1 MNYLS
6 VDLLSKRY
14 GERILFEDISF
25 GLAKGDK
32 VALIA
37 NNGTGKSTLLRILS
51 GEDVADGGDFAF
63 RQGIRI
69 AFLDQDPSMLDAQ
82 TIDAYVKTANK
93 DIHDLKQRFEQLS
106 AQAADGDPETIAA
119 LERVQAQ
126 MDVRKAWD
134 YDRRLKATLS
144 KLGIEDLSQRVD
156 TLSGGQ
162 KKRVA
167 LAATL
172 VDEPELLILDE
183 PTNHLDVDMVEW
195 LEEFLIQ
202 SSMTLLMVTHDRY
215 FLDRV
220 CNVILELHQRK
231 LYRHD
236 GNYAFFLQKRAE
248 RQEVSRIEQ
257 DKAGRLMKK
266 ELEWMRR
273 QPKAR
278 TTKSK
283 SRIDAFKDLEQKAK
297 SGEKDQTLKLDVKM
311 SRLGGKILEMKK
323 VYKQYGDRIILKGF
337 DYTFKKGERLGII
350 GRNGAGKSTFL
361 NLLTGKEE
369 ADSGKINVGDTV
381 VYGYYDQSGIKWKEG
396 QRVIDVLKDITDVIQ
411 LSDGTKLSAS
421 AFLEQ
426 FMFTPE
432 KQYTHVEK
440 LSGGE
445 KRRLHLMT
453 VLMKNPNFLI
463 LDEPTN
469 DLDLLTLQKLEEFL
483 HAFDGCLIVVS
494 HDRYL
499 LDKVVDHLFVFKGDG
514 EVKDFWGTYADW
526 KAKEIERS
534 RVEQQQKQSA
544 PVESKP
550 STSPDK
556 AAASAKPKLSYK
568 SKFELEQLDLEIPEL
583 ESEKKRLEDALQ
595 APNLPYDELQSI
607 SEQLGT
613 LSDELDEKMLR
624 WMELDELRS

>member
-6 VDLLSKRY
+6 VDQLSKRY
-14 GERILFEDISF
+14 GERTLFEGLSF

-51 GEDVADGGDFAF
+51 GKDVADEGEFAF
-63 RQGIRI
+63 RQGIRV
-69 AFLDQDPSMLDAQ
+69 AFLDQAPSMLGAK
-82 TIDAYVKTANK
+82 TIEAYVKTVNS
-93 DIHDLKQRFEQLS
+93 DIHDLKRRFEELS
-106 AQAADGDPETIAA
+106 AQAEKGDPEVISA
-119 LERVQAQ
+119 LERTQAQ

-144 KLGIEDLSQRVD
+144 KLGIEDLEQEVS
-156 TLSGGQ
+156 TLSGGER
-162 KKRVA
+162 KRVA

-172 VDEPELLILDE
+172 VDEPEFLILDE

-195 LEEFLIQ
+195 LEAFLIQ

-248 RQEVSRIEQ
+248 RQEVARVEQ

-283 SRIDAFKDLEQKAK
+283 SRIDAFKEIEEKAK
-297 SGEKDQTLKLDVKM
+297 SGEKVPTLKLDVKM

-323 VYKQYGDRIILKGF
+323 VYKQYGNKVILKGF

-361 NLLTGKEE
+361 NLLTSREE

-381 VYGYYDQSGIKWKEG
+381 VYGYYDQSGITWKED
-396 QRVIDVLKDITDVIQ
+396 QRVIDILKDIADVIQ

-432 KQYTHVEK
+432 KQYTHVAK

-499 LDKVVDHLFVFKGDG
+499 LDKVVDHLFVFQGDG
-514 EVKDFWGTYADW
+514 EIKDFWGSYADW
-526 KAKEIERS
+526 KEKEKENESLKS
-534 RVEQQQKQSA
+534 RETA
-544 PVESKP
+544 PNQTQTSETAT
-550 STSPDK
+550 STNSLAD
-556 AAASAKPKLSYK
+556 KPKLSYK
-568 SKFELEQLDLEIPEL
+568 FKFELEQLEKEIPVL
-583 ESEKKRLEDALQ
+583 EEKKKAIEEAITKPNLAYDDLQ
-595 APNLPYDELQSI
+595 ALAQELG
-607 SEQLGT
+607 E
-613 LSDELDEKMLR
+613 LSDTLDQKMLR
-624 WMELDELRS
+624 WMELDELR

>member
-6 VDLLSKRY
+6 VDQLSKRY
-14 GERILFEDISF
+14 GERTLFEGISF

-51 GEDVADGGDFAF
+51 GKDVADEGEFAF
-63 RQGIRI
+63 RQGIRV
-69 AFLDQDPSMLDAQ
+69 AFLDQAPSMLGAK
-82 TIDAYVKTANK
+82 TIEAYVKTVNS
-93 DIHDLKQRFEQLS
+93 DIHDLKRRFEELS
-106 AQAADGDPETIAA
+106 AQAEKGDPEVISA
-119 LERVQAQ
+119 LERTQAQ

-144 KLGIEDLSQRVD
+144 KLGIEDLEQEVS
-156 TLSGGQ
+156 TLSGGER
-162 KKRVA
+162 KRVA

-172 VDEPELLILDE
+172 VDEPEFLILDE

-195 LEEFLIQ
+195 LEAFLIQ

-236 GNYAFFLQKRAE
+236 GNYVFFLQKRAE
-248 RQEVSRIEQ
+248 RQEVARVEQ

-283 SRIDAFKDLEQKAK
+283 SRIDAFKEIEEKAK
-297 SGEKDQTLKLDVKM
+297 SGEKVPTLKLDVKM

-323 VYKQYGDRIILKGF
+323 VYKQYGNKVILKGF

-361 NLLTGKEE
+361 NLLTSREE

-381 VYGYYDQSGIKWKEG
+381 VYGYYDQSGITWKED
-396 QRVIDVLKDITDVIQ
+396 QRVIDILKDIADVIQ

-432 KQYTHVEK
+432 KQYTHVAK

-499 LDKVVDHLFVFKGDG
+499 LDKVVDHLFVFQGDG
-514 EVKDFWGTYADW
+514 EIKDFWGSYADW
-526 KAKEIERS
+526 KEKEKENESLKS
-534 RVEQQQKQSA
+534 RETA
-544 PVESKP
+544 PNQTQTSETAT
-550 STSPDK
+550 STNSLAD
-556 AAASAKPKLSYK
+556 KPKLSYK
-568 SKFELEQLDLEIPEL
+568 FKFELEQLEKEIPVL
-583 ESEKKRLEDALQ
+583 EEKKKAIEEAIAKPNLAYDDLQ
-595 APNLPYDELQSI
+595 ALAQELG
-607 SEQLGT
+607 E
-613 LSDELDEKMLR
+613 LSDTLDQKMLR
-624 WMELDELRS
+624 WMELDELR

>member
-6 VDLLSKRY
+6 VDQLSKRY
-14 GERILFEDISF
+14 GERTLFEGLSF

-51 GEDVADGGDFAF
+51 GKDVADEGEFAF
-63 RQGIRI
+63 RQGIRV
-69 AFLDQDPSMLDAQ
+69 AFLDQAPSMLGAK
-82 TIDAYVKTANK
+82 TIEAYVKTVNS
-93 DIHDLKQRFEQLS
+93 DIHDLKRRFEELS
-106 AQAADGDPETIAA
+106 AQAEKGDPEVISA
-119 LERVQAQ
+119 LERTQAQ

-144 KLGIEDLSQRVD
+144 KLGIEDLEQEVS
-156 TLSGGQ
+156 TLSGGER
-162 KKRVA
+162 KRVA

-172 VDEPELLILDE
+172 VDEPEFLILDE

-195 LEEFLIQ
+195 LEAFLIQ

-248 RQEVSRIEQ
+248 RQEVARVEQ

-283 SRIDAFKDLEQKAK
+283 SRIDAFKEIEEKAK
-297 SGEKDQTLKLDVKM
+297 SGEKVPTLKLDVKM

-323 VYKQYGDRIILKGF
+323 VYKQYGNKVILKGF

-361 NLLTGKEE
+361 NLLTSREE

-381 VYGYYDQSGIKWKEG
+381 VYGYYDQSGITWKED
-396 QRVIDVLKDITDVIQ
+396 QRVIDILKNIADVIQ

-432 KQYTHVEK
+432 KQYTHVAK

-499 LDKVVDHLFVFKGDG
+499 LDKVVDHLFVFQGDG
-514 EVKDFWGTYADW
+514 EIKDFWGSYADW
-526 KAKEIERS
+526 KEKEKENESLKS
-534 RVEQQQKQSA
+534 RETA
-544 PVESKP
+544 PNQTQTSETAT
-550 STSPDK
+550 STNSLAD
-556 AAASAKPKLSYK
+556 KPKLSYK
-568 SKFELEQLDLEIPEL
+568 FKFELEQLEKEIPVL
-583 ESEKKRLEDALQ
+583 EEKKKAIEEAIAKPNLAYDDLQ
-595 APNLPYDELQSI
+595 ALAQELG
-607 SEQLGT
+607 E
-613 LSDELDEKMLR
+613 LSDTLDQKMLR
-624 WMELDELRS
+624 WMELDELR

>member
-6 VDLLSKRY
+6 VDQLSKRY

-93 DIHDLKQRFEQLS
+93 DIHDLKQRFEELS

-350 GRNGAGKSTFL
+350 ERNGAGKSTFL

-369 ADSGKINVGDTV
+369 TDSGKINVGDTV

-396 QRVIDVLKDITDVIQ
+396 QRVIDVLKDIADVIQ

-499 LDKVVDHLFVFKGDG
+499 LDKVVDHLFVFKGEG

-526 KAKEIERS
+526 KAKEIERT
-534 RVEQQQKQSA
+534 REEQQQKQSA

-550 STSPDK
+550 STTPEK
-556 AAASAKPKLSYK
+556 AATSAKPKLSYK
-568 SKFELEQLDLEIPEL
+568 FKFELEQLDRQIPEL
-583 ESEKKRLEDALQ
+583 EAEKARLEEALQ

>member
-6 VDLLSKRY
+6 VDQLSKRY
-14 GERILFEDISF
+14 GERTLFEGLSF

-51 GEDVADGGDFAF
+51 GKDVADEGEFAF
-63 RQGIRI
+63 RQGIRV
-69 AFLDQDPSMLDAQ
+69 AFLDQAPSMLGAK
-82 TIDAYVKTANK
+82 TIEAYVKTVNS
-93 DIHDLKQRFEQLS
+93 DIHDLKRRFEELS
-106 AQAADGDPETIAA
+106 AQAEKGDPEVISA
-119 LERVQAQ
+119 LERTQAQ

-144 KLGIEDLSQRVD
+144 KLGIEDLEQEVS
-156 TLSGGQ
+156 TLSGGER
-162 KKRVA
+162 KRVA

-172 VDEPELLILDE
+172 VDEPEFLILDE

-195 LEEFLIQ
+195 LEAFLIQ

-248 RQEVSRIEQ
+248 RQEVARVEQ

-283 SRIDAFKDLEQKAK
+283 SRIDAFKEIEEKAK
-297 SGEKDQTLKLDVKM
+297 SGEKVPTLKLDVKM

-323 VYKQYGDRIILKGF
+323 VYKQYGNKVILKGF

-361 NLLTGKEE
+361 NLLTSREE

-381 VYGYYDQSGIKWKEG
+381 VYGYYDQSGITWKED
-396 QRVIDVLKDITDVIQ
+396 QRVIDILKDIADVIQ

-432 KQYTHVEK
+432 KQYTHVAK

-453 VLMKNPNFLI
+453 ILMKNPNFLI

-499 LDKVVDHLFVFKGDG
+499 LDKVVDHLFVFQGDG
-514 EVKDFWGTYADW
+514 EIKDFWGSYADW
-526 KAKEIERS
+526 KEKEKENESLKS
-534 RVEQQQKQSA
+534 RETA
-544 PVESKP
+544 PNQTQTSETAT
-550 STSPDK
+550 STNSLAD
-556 AAASAKPKLSYK
+556 KPKLSYK
-568 SKFELEQLDLEIPEL
+568 FKFELEQLEKEIPVL
-583 ESEKKRLEDALQ
+583 EEKKKAIEEAIAKPNLAYDDLQ
-595 APNLPYDELQSI
+595 ALAQELG
-607 SEQLGT
+607 E
-613 LSDELDEKMLR
+613 LSDTLDQKMLR
-624 WMELDELRS
+624 WMELDELR

>member
-6 VDLLSKRY
+6 VDQLSKRY
-14 GERILFEDISF
+14 GERTLFEGLSF

-51 GEDVADGGDFAF
+51 GKDVADEGEFAF
-63 RQGIRI
+63 RQGIRV
-69 AFLDQDPSMLDAQ
+69 AFLDQAPSMLGAK
-82 TIDAYVKTANK
+82 TIEAYVKTVNS
-93 DIHDLKQRFEQLS
+93 DIHDLKRRFEELS
-106 AQAADGDPETIAA
+106 AQAEKGDPEVISA
-119 LERVQAQ
+119 LERTQAQ

-144 KLGIEDLSQRVD
+144 KLGIEDLEQEVS
-156 TLSGGQ
+156 TLSGGER
-162 KKRVA
+162 KRVA

-172 VDEPELLILDE
+172 VDEPEFLILDE

-195 LEEFLIQ
+195 LEAFLIQ

-248 RQEVSRIEQ
+248 RQEVARVEQ

-283 SRIDAFKDLEQKAK
+283 SRIDAFKEIEEKAK
-297 SGEKDQTLKLDVKM
+297 SGEKVPTLKLDVKM

-323 VYKQYGDRIILKGF
+323 VYKQYGNKVILKGF

-361 NLLTGKEE
+361 NLLTSREE

-381 VYGYYDQSGIKWKEG
+381 VYGYYDQSGITWKED
-396 QRVIDVLKDITDVIQ
+396 QRVIDILKDIADVIQ

-432 KQYTHVEK
+432 KQYTHVAK

-499 LDKVVDHLFVFKGDG
+499 LDKVVDHLFVFQGDG
-514 EVKDFWGTYADW
+514 EIKDFWGSYADW
-526 KAKEIERS
+526 KEKEKENESLKS
-534 RVEQQQKQSA
+534 RETA
-544 PVESKP
+544 PNQTQTSETAT
-550 STSPDK
+550 STNSLAD
-556 AAASAKPKLSYK
+556 KPKLSYK
-568 SKFELEQLDLEIPEL
+568 FKFELEQLEKEIPVL
-583 ESEKKRLEDALQ
+583 EEKKKAIEEAIAKPNLAYDDLQ
-595 APNLPYDELQSI
+595 ALAQELG
-607 SEQLGT
+607 E
-613 LSDELDEKMLR
+613 LSDTLDQKMLR
-624 WMELDELRS
+624 WMELDELR

>member
-6 VDLLSKRY
+6 VDQLSKRY

-51 GEDVADGGDFAF
+51 EEDVADGGDFAF

-172 VDEPELLILDE
+172 VDEPELMILDE

-396 QRVIDVLKDITDVIQ
+396 QRVIDVLKDIADVIQ

-445 KRRLHLMT
+445 KRRLHLMK

-568 SKFELEQLDLEIPEL
+568 FKFELEQLDLEIPEL